1 MISAFE
7 VYLVMQLDS
16 VSHFF
21 AGVVAIF
28 LIASIAGLFVW
39 AVNSWGYP
47 AEQEKR
53 TAQKASKIAK
63 RFFATAMVALAINS
77 LIPSSTTAAA
87 MILLPKIASEENIKV
102 VGKEAGELY
111 GLAKK
116 ALENLGDKK

>member
-21 AGVVAIF
+21 AGIVAIF
-28 LIASIAGLFVW
+28 LFATVASLFVFGG
-39 AVNSWGYP
+39 NSGSY
-47 AEQEKR
+47 QTEKEEC
-53 TAQKASKIAK
+53 TARQALNLAK
-63 RFFATAMVALAINS
+63 RFFATAMIALAINS
-77 LIPSSTTAAA
+77 FIPSSTTAAA
-87 MILLPKIASEENIKV
+87 MILLPKIASEKSMQI

-116 ALENLGDKK
+116 ALEKLGDKK

>member
-16 VSHFF
+16 ILNFF
-21 AGVVAIF
+21 TWIVAIF
-28 LIASIAGLFVW
+28 LVATVAGLFVFG
-39 AVNSWGYP
+39 VNSSSYQT
-47 AEQEKR
+47 EQEGR
-53 TAQKASKIAK
+53 TARQALNLAK
-63 RFFATAMVALAINS
+63 QFFATAMIALAINS

-87 MILLPKIASEENIKV
+87 MILLPKIASEKNMQI